1 MSKVARV
8 GKKEESKCQTKHTVD
23 RLNPQLSASFLPPLI
38 LPDFG
43 FDFPGLIDCIRL
55 YSKLEVATSSISD

>member
-1 MSKVARV
+1 M
-8 GKKEESKCQTKHTVD
+8 
-23 RLNPQLSASFLPPLI
+23 FLPPLI